1 MRTPG
6 STAAVTGERVLTAAA
21 AAFAR
26 DGYAATGIRRL
37 AGDAGL
43 TPAALYHYMGAK
55 EDLLVAVMRSTIEP
69 LLGAATALVA
79 EDPQPDLA
87 LAGLVELQVW
97 VHGTQPEATLVA
109 DTEVRA
115 LRGRRRTA
123 MLGLR
128 DRYEAVWR
136 GVVAEGMRTGDFAVE
151 DASLTTKALLGLAG
165 QVSQWY
171 SPGGRLPLEA
181 VCALHADLAL
191 GMVRARRRCAELDL
205 APPAGRLALSA

>member
-6 STAAVTGERVLTAAA
+6 STAAVTGERVLAAA
-21 AAFAR
+21 ATAFAR

-55 EDLLVAVMRSTIEP
+55 EDLLVAVMRSTIQP
-69 LLGAATALVA
+69 LLDAARALVA
-79 EDPQPDLA
+79 EEPPPDLA

-97 VHGTQPEATLVA
+97 VHGTRPEATLVA

-115 LRGRRRTA
+115 LHGERRRA

-128 DRYEAVWR
+128 DRYEAVWH
-136 GVVAEGMRTGDFAVE
+136 GVVADGIRTGGFAVE

-181 VCALHADLAL
+181 VCARHADLAL
-191 GMVRARRRCAELDL
+191 GMVRARRRRAELEL
-205 APPAGRLALSA
+205 APPADRLSA